1 MSQILID
8 LQVPAL
14 CAEYDLFVPD
24 DAPIADI
31 IPLLAKGLA
40 DMSSGRYC
48 PSGREL
54 LAARGPERLLD
65 PQKTLSDYAIAD
77 GSALMLL

>member
-1 MSQILID
+1 
-8 LQVPAL
+8 
-14 CAEYDLFVPD
+14 
-24 DAPIADI
+24 
-31 IPLLAKGLA
+31 
-40 DMSSGRYC
+40 MSSGRYC